1 MINIHIL
8 TNPKFTEFNTIL
20 QLKIYKYSHHI
31 ITDFTGSM
39 PVRRM
44 AASSLLHKKNL
55 IFTI

>member
-8 TNPKFTEFNTIL
+8 TNPKLTEFNTIL

-44 AASSLLHKKNL
+44 AASSLLHK
-55 IFTI
+55 